1 MTTRQIKFQ
10 PFREEDLRLI
20 NDYISH
26 LRERKND
33 KLCCALVHFLSKYS
47 SSSESVINKRKTFIL
62 KVLKEC
68 TVSCNLNIS
77 LFPKEVEDKLIEA
90 YETDIKKENEA
101 NKAHIAELVAEMNE
115 IF

>member
-20 NDYISH
+20 NDYIGH

-47 SSSESVINKRKTFIL
+47 SSSESIINKRKTFIL

-68 TVSCNLNIS
+68 TVSCNLCLS
-77 LFPKEVEDKLIEA
+77 LFPKEVEDKLVAAYIE
-90 YETDIKKENEA
+90 EKTKENDA